1 MILGLDIETCSAV
14 DIKDGAPAYAAHP
27 STKVWC
33 AVFVLSSSWKRAL
46 NTFRW
51 TPGCELP
58 AWVTDHCK
66 AGRPVLAHYVG
77 FEDAILEHILCPRQ
91 GWPKIHPHR
100 WVDSAALAAA
110 CALPQALENLGETI
124 GAETLKDAEGKK
136 LMLSLAKAKPGTEP
150 DTWVYPDV
158 TPEQLNR
165 LLDYCEKDVLCS
177 LDCYWK
183 LPKLPAAEANIV
195 VLDRIINHRGV
206 QIDLPFAESMAKLAR
221 KRETQLGIELVEM
234 TEDLARLTGVAAM
247 TDWLMEQGVE
257 VPKVV
262 RHRADGTFESTHS
275 LGRGVIADLLKSDD
289 LPPQARRVLEIRAEA
304 SRLTSLA
311 KIPRVKRMVSADG
324 RLRGALRYG
333 GAHTLR
339 WSSKGIQ
346 LHNLARPSKAFRK
359 VAPAFREAVV
369 AGDIDAATAVWPVL
383 EGLSYSLRS
392 LVVAPPGKDLIGG
405 DFAAIE
411 ARVLAWLVGQEDKL
425 EVFRRF
431 DATPP
436 GPARDALDPYLIA
449 AKKQGSEVRDFGK
462 VLELALGYGMGEIR
476 LQETA
481 RTMVGLNLSLKECRK
496 AKLGWRALNP
506 LVPIFWQEIEDAF
519 RDAITDPTAEIMVG
533 RVRVTGSASC
543 IRIWLPSGRALHYWR
558 PSTKNVIRKM
568 KTVDAEGEIVES
580 EVQMNEIRF
589 YTAGGDGMELESTY
603 GGKLCENIVQAI
615 ARDLLRDALIR
626 LAVTDYRVVLH
637 VHDSICAEVSEG
649 AGSVEDFCG
658 IMAEAPQ
665 WAAGLPIAVEG
676 YRSRH
681 FKG

>member
-1 MILGLDIETCSAV
+1 MILGLDIETCSAA
-14 DIKDGAPAYAAHP
+14 DIKDGAPAYAEHP
-27 STKVWC
+27 STVVHC
-33 AVFVLSSSWKRAL
+33 AVFVLSDKRGRSIG
-46 NTFRW
+46 TFRW
-51 TPGCELP
+51 TPGRDLP
-58 AWVTDHCK
+58 SWVVGHIED
-66 AGRPVLAHYVG
+66 RYPVLAHNVG
-77 FEDAILEHILCPRQ
+77 FEAAILEHILCPHY
-91 GWPKIHPHR
+91 GWPKILTHQ

-110 CALPQALENLGETI
+110 CSLPQALENLGETI
-124 GAETLKDAEGKK
+124 GAATLKDAEGKK
-136 LMLSLAKAKPGTEP
+136 LMLSLAKAKPGEEP
-150 DTWVYPDV
+150 GTWVYPEV

-177 LDCYWK
+177 IDCFWR

-195 VLDRIINHRGV
+195 ILDRLINKRGV
-206 QIDLPFAESMAKLAR
+206 QIDLPFAEAMAKLAR
-221 KRETQLGIELVEM
+221 KRETQLGMELVEL
-234 TEDLARLTGVAAM
+234 TEDLGRLTGVAAM

-257 VPKVV
+257 VPKVP
-262 RHRADGTFESTHS
+262 RRRQDGTVEATHS
-275 LGRGVIADLLKSDD
+275 LSRGVIADLLKGDD
-289 LPPQARRVLEIRAEA
+289 LPPQARRVLEIRTEA

-311 KIPRVKRMVSADG
+311 KIPRIKRMVSADG

-359 VAPAFREAVV
+359 VAPAFREAVI

-425 EVFRRF
+425 DVFRRF
-431 DATPP
+431 DAVPP
-436 GPARDALDPYLIA
+436 GPVRDALDPYLIA

-481 RTMVGLNLSLKECRK
+481 RAMVGLNLSLKECRK
-496 AKLGWRALNP
+496 AKLTWRALNP

-519 RDAITDPTAEIMVG
+519 RNAITDPAAEIVVG

-568 KTVDAEGEIVES
+568 KTVDAEGEVVES
-580 EVQMNEIRF
+580 EVEMNEIRF
-589 YTAGGDGMELESTY
+589 YTAGGDGMDLESTY
-603 GGKLCENIVQAI
+603 GGKLCENIVQAV

-626 LAVTDYRVVLH
+626 LAMTFYRVVLH
-637 VHDSICAEVSEG
+637 VHDSICAEVPEG
-649 AGSVEDFCG
+649 AGSAEDFCT
-658 IMAEAPQ
+658 IMADAPQ